1 MSRYFGIKKQGKN
14 IFLNDDDFYH
24 IKTVMRMKKNDQ
36 IEVVYNKKLYLC
48 LIADFKL
55 NRVEIITEMEFEKD
69 NLPAITLIIPLLK
82 EAKMKLILEK
92 ATELGVTQII
102 PVLMT
107 RSIIKLDNLGFMKKK
122 TRWEKICQEASEQS
136 KRITV
141 PIISNLIALND
152 LKSWD
157 GLKIICS
164 TTKNIPSFKMG
175 LKNKDKY
182 DKISIV
188 IGPEGGLTKTEE
200 ELLIDYGFQPFSLG
214 NRILRVETVPIVVLG
229 IINYEYM
236 E

>member
-1 MSRYFGIKKQGKN
+1 MSRYFGVKKQGKN

-48 LIADFKL
+48 LIDDFKL

-69 NLPAITLIIPLLK
+69 SLPVIALIIPLLK
-82 EAKMKLILEK
+82 ESKMKLILEK

-102 PVLMT
+102 PVLMA
-107 RSIIKLDNLGFMKKK
+107 RSIIKLDDLGFMKKK
-122 TRWEKICQEASEQS
+122 QRWEKICQEASEQS

-141 PIISNLIALND
+141 PIISNLIVLND
-152 LKSWD
+152 LKSWV

-164 TTKNIPSFKMG
+164 TTKDIPSFKMG

-229 IINYEYM
+229 ILNYEYM

>member
-55 NRVEIITEMEFEKD
+55 NKVEIITEMEFEKD

-82 EAKMKLILEK
+82 ESKMKLILEK

-102 PVLMT
+102 PVLMA
-107 RSIIKLDNLGFMKKK
+107 RSIIKLDDLGFIKKK
-122 TRWEKICQEASEQS
+122 QRWEKICQEASEQS

-141 PIISNLIALND
+141 PIISNLIVLND
-152 LKSWD
+152 LKSWV

-164 TTKNIPSFKMG
+164 TTKDIPSFKMG